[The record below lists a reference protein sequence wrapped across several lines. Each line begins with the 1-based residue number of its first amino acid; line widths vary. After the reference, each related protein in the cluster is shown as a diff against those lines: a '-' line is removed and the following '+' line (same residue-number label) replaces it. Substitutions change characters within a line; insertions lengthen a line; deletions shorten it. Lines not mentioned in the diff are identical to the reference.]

1 MSQILT
7 PQQIESMTGIR
18 VANSIIGRDKYPVAT
33 LDPSEEL
40 AIETVVNAGL
50 SHLSRVAPEVYDA
63 IVKAFPL
70 PDRYTGPGAEIRRF
84 MDFVKIFARIAKSQ
98 FPSQKPYTYPPEKGK
113 LGIAWLFPQA
123 IKWVATPSDSDPC
136 YTSYKNNSWNIDVTA
151 GTPAYIFG
159 SADKFYYTSKTQ
171 EKYSAILVL
180 YNGLVEIGSTP
191 SAQQFQLISDTKTVA
206 PYVAEPLIEVP
217 LNPQKNIYLYPTPM
231 GALFID
237 HMTGVKWSF
246 MPTRT
251 GTATIKIL
259 GFVFFELDFY
269 PALKWVA

>member
-18 VANSIIGRDKYPVAT
+18 IANSIIGRDKYPVAA
-33 LDPSEEL
+33 LDRSEEV

-50 SHLSRVAPEVYDA
+50 AHLARVAPEVYDA
-63 IVKAFPL
+63 ILRPF
-70 PDRYTGPGAEIRRF
+70 TGAKLI
-84 MDFVKIFARIAKSQ
+84 DLIKIFARVAKAQ
-98 FPSQKPYTYPPEKGK
+98 FPSQKPYTFPPEKGK

-123 IKWVATPSDSDPC
+123 IKWTATPSDTEPC
-136 YTSYKNNSWNIDVTA
+136 FTSYKNNSWDIDVTA
-151 GTPAYIFG
+151 GTPAYLFG

-191 SAQQFQLISDTKTVA
+191 SAQQFQLISDTKTIA

-217 LNPQKNIYLYPTPM
+217 LNPQKNIYIYPTPM

-259 GFVFFELDFY
+259 GFVFFEYDFY